1 MERNA
6 WKILKKHWSQVKY
19 EPDVIT
25 FLQPEKVR
33 KYCPDF
39 KIGRNVYL
47 EAKGKLDIA
56 TRQKMVNFKAS
67 NPHIRIIFL
76 FMNPSNKITKRSKTT
91 YGVWADKE
99 GFEWLDFRLNWV
111 KHLKEML
118 NGN

>member
-1 MERNA
+1 M
-6 WKILKKHWSQVKY
+6 
-19 EPDVIT
+19 T
-25 FLQPEKVR
+25 
-33 KYCPDF
+33 CPP
-39 KIGRNVYL
+39 VPP
-47 EAKGKLDIA
+47 
-56 TRQKMVNFKAS
+56 QK
-67 NPHIRIIFL
+67 RIIFL